1 MNLPYTTLK
10 IKNDEYKLKI
20 TAKAAIELEK
30 KQDKSI
36 VDGMSDFDKVGTL
49 TDYLEAG
56 LQAYNPGITEDSAI
70 EIFDDY
76 ISAGGDVGSFAEVLV
91 EMLIVSGFLKRPQ
104 TEALMAQVKQIQE
117 SVIKTPEK

>member
-1 MNLPYTTLK
+1 M
-10 IKNDEYKLKI
+10 
-20 TAKAAIELEK
+20 A
-30 KQDKSI
+30 
-36 VDGMSDFDKVGTL
+36 DFDKVGTL
-49 TDYLEAG
+49 TDYLKAG
-56 LQAYNPGITEDSAI
+56 LQAYNAGMTEDSAI